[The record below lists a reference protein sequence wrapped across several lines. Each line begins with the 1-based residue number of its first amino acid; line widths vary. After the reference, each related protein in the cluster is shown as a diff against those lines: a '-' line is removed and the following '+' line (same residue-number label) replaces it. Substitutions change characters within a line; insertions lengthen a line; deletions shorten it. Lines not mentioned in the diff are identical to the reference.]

1 MIDDKE
7 LYRVKRAELS
17 SKKDELSESIDM
29 VDAVMEMMKTYNV
42 RRLSALKAKLEQD
55 YDAVADE
62 YEEFTKEE
70 TETFTKIIKEF
81 SANQIECWFAQGYD
95 MVDLVNAYLSGDL
108 EKFKEKPN
116 EHECK

>member
-7 LYRVKRAELS
+7 LYRVKREELS

-62 YEEFTKEE
+62 YKEFTKEE
-70 TETFTKIIKEF
+70 TETFTKIIKES

-95 MVDLVNAYLSGDL
+95 MVDLVNAYLRGDL

>member
-1 MIDDKE
+1 MIEDKE
-7 LYRVKRAELS
+7 IYRCKRAELS

-29 VDAVMEMMKTYNV
+29 VDAVREILKTYNV
-42 RRLSALKAKLEQD
+42 RRLSTLKAKLEQEW
-55 YDAVADE
+55 DAVADE

-70 TETFTKIIKEF
+70 NETFAKITKEF

-95 MVDLVNAYLSGDL
+95 MVDLVNAYLRGDL

-116 EHECK
+116 EHE

>member
-1 MIDDKE
+1 MIENKE
-7 LYRVKRAELS
+7 EYRRKRSELS

-29 VDAVMEMMKTYNV
+29 VDAVREMLKTYNV
-42 RRLSALKAKLEQD
+42 RRLPALKAKLEQD

-62 YEEFTKEE
+62 YEEFIKEE
-70 TETFTKIIKEF
+70 NEVFDKITKEF
-81 SANQIECWFAQGYD
+81 SGNQIECWFVRGWD

-116 EHECK
+116 EH

>member
-1 MIDDKE
+1 MIENKE
-7 LYRVKRAELS
+7 EYRCKRAELS

-29 VDAVMEMMKTYNV
+29 VDAVREMLKTYNV

-62 YEEFTKEE
+62 YEKFIKEE
-70 TETFTKIIKEF
+70 NEVFDKITKEF
-81 SANQIECWFAQGYD
+81 SAKQIECWFLCWD
-95 MVDLVNAYLSGDL
+95 MVDLVNAYLRGDL

-116 EHECK
+116 EHK